1 MSTTGLIQLL
11 EKGNYPPVLLLYGKE
26 AYLRDHYAHRI
37 RATAVTQMPELNTS
51 EFSEL
56 PYSIETLREAVQ
68 TIPFLD
74 ERRLVIIRSCQLF
87 APEQA
92 DFAKKLAELIPQI
105 PKSTLLLL
113 LEGELTGK
121 TFSKSPLFTAISE
134 HGHAYELTHPSA
146 ADMVAWTNREFAR
159 LDKKIR
165 VSDIEYLL
173 SVCPDEL
180 LQLKNEIDKISA
192 AAGEA
197 QVINREHI
205 DAVVTK
211 TPSANAFLMVEQA
224 LGGNVAQAV
233 TQFRTLLRLG
243 EEPVGLFSLFGT
255 QLLTLLKIRIHYDAG
270 QNNAAIAA
278 SLKKPEWTVR
288 KNLSLAKRYA
298 ASQLLSVLE
307 SYNQAYLKI
316 MSGKLSP
323 ALAFELFLASTF

>member
-1 MSTTGLIQLL
+1 MSTTGLMQMI
-11 EKGNYPPVLLLYGKE
+11 EKGTYPPVLLLYGKE
-26 AYLRDHYAHRI
+26 VYLRDHYAHRI
-37 RATAVTQMPELNTS
+37 RASAVTQMPELNCS

-74 ERRLVIIRSCQLF
+74 ERRLVILRSCQLF
-87 APEQA
+87 ATEQS

-105 PKSTLLLL
+105 PKTTLLLI

-121 TFSKSPLFTAISE
+121 SVPKSPLFTAIAE
-134 HGHAYELTHPSA
+134 HGHTYELTHPSA

-180 LQLKNEIDKISA
+180 ITLKNEIDKIA
-192 AAGEA
+192 AYAGET
-197 QVINREHI
+197 QVISREHI

-224 LGGNVAQAV
+224 LGGNVAQAI

-255 QLLTLLKIRIHYDAG
+255 QLLTLLKIRICHDAG

-278 SLKKPEWTVR
+278 TLKKPEWTIR
-288 KNLSLAKRYA
+288 KNLSLAKRYS
-298 ASQLLSVLE
+298 ASQLLAVLE
-307 SYNQAYLKI
+307 AYNEAYLSI
-316 MSGKLSP
+316 MSGKSNG
-323 ALAFELFLASTF
+323 ALAFELFLASAF